1 MNLGLITIGNE
12 LLNGTRLDT
21 NSAWIGENVIPK
33 GGRVVWRLSIG
44 DEYEQIF
51 NALNSIPKNINAIIT
66 TGGLGPTHDDITL
79 KVLCDY
85 FKTKLIFDEPYWKKL
100 KSRFKQMN
108 KNISESNKSQAL
120 FPETGDVIDN
130 PIGSA
135 RGVHLTNQQF
145 HLFAL
150 PGVPA
155 EMKAIMKDS
164 ILPWVGKH
172 SNLSIHSHLIRTTG
186 IMESSLFEK
195 MKKYLDLNK
204 EVSVAYLPRLTGVD
218 IRLTSIDKKKL
229 MNFIERI
236 NLLIGKYVYANSD
249 TDIEK
254 IIGNI
259 LIDKKQ
265 SIAIAESCT
274 GGLIADRITRISGS
288 SQYFF
293 GGIVAYSNAIKH
305 SILNVQNKTLE
316 KYGAVSEQTAMEMA
330 IGVKNKFN
338 ADIGL
343 SSTGIAGPNGGTK
356 NKPVG
361 LIFIGI
367 AINSK
372 IMAFKFNF
380 SNERVKNKLMASQA
394 ALTLLY
400 KHIKK

>member
-33 GGRVVWRLSIG
+33 GGKVVWRLSIG
-44 DEYEQIF
+44 DEYEQIY
-51 NALNSIPKNINAIIT
+51 NALNSIPKNINVIIT
-66 TGGLGPTHDDITL
+66 TGGLGPTHDDITP
-79 KVLCDY
+79 KVLCDF
-85 FKTKLIFDEPYWKKL
+85 FKTKLIFDQAYWKKL

-108 KNISESNKSQAL
+108 KKISESNKSQAL
-120 FPETGDVIDN
+120 FPETSNVIDN

-135 RGVHLTNQQF
+135 RGIHLTNQQF

-164 ILPWVGKH
+164 ILPWLDKH
-172 SNLSIHSHLIRTTG
+172 SNLSIHSHIIRTTG

-195 MKKYLDLNK
+195 MKKYLDLNN
-204 EVSVAYLPRLTGVD
+204 EVAVAYLPRFTGVD

-229 MNFIERI
+229 MNFVERI
-236 NLLIGKYVYANSD
+236 NLLIGKYVYANSN

-254 IIGNI
+254 IIANI
-259 LIDKKQ
+259 LIDKKR

-274 GGLIADRITRISGS
+274 GGLIADRITSVPGS

-293 GGIVAYSNAIKH
+293 GGIIAYSNTVKH

-330 IGVKNKFN
+330 IGVKNKLN

-367 AINSK
+367 AINST
-372 IMAFKFNF
+372 IMAFKYNL

-394 ALTLLY
+394 ALTLLH